1 MMRAA
6 RAFTILEV
14 MVVVAMVG
22 VLSAA
27 ALPDLVAMTQ
37 KSQALEAMRGLGT
50 ALGVARDESR
60 NERRCVDVTLSSS
73 APFSLT
79 TSHVACPD
87 DPPPAAPAQV
97 LSTTVLSE
105 RLASVEL
112 RPIDGGF
119 DGTPVQTLRFG
130 RDGSLL
136 APFATIAIDVGGTHF
151 SKTMFLYPIAGAAVT
166 P

>member
-1 MMRAA
+1 MRRVAP
-6 RAFTILEV
+6 AFTILEV

-37 KSQALEAMRGLGT
+37 RAQGLEATRGIAT
-50 ALGVARDESR
+50 ALGLARDQAR
-60 NERRCVDVTLSSS
+60 NGRRCVDVAVSST
-73 APFSLT
+73 PPLTLT
-79 TSHVACPD
+79 TSQVACPD
-87 DPPPAAPAQV
+87 DVPPPPDLT
-97 LSTTVLSE
+97 LSTT
-105 RLASVEL
+105 SVSTRISTLEL

-119 DGTPVQTLRFG
+119 DGTPVQRLRFG

-136 APFATIAIDVGGTHF
+136 QPFATIAIDVGGAHF
-151 SKTMFLYPIAGAAVT
+151 TRTMFLYPVAGAAVT